1 MTIKDLKFLKINSAN
16 TLHLI
21 FNKVNG
27 YFEEIKGN
35 KYSMLVCTN
44 ESKGKSKKFDK
55 QWSKIR
61 DLIRS
66 KTQMN
71 ILKNI

>member
-21 FNKVNG
+21 FNEVNG

-35 KYSMLVCTN
+35 KYSMLVRTN

>member
-27 YFEEIKGN
+27 YFGEIKGN
-35 KYSMLVCTN
+35 KYSMLVRTN